1 MSIAESQKL
10 GFGLHFALEVDGQA
24 VLVDEI
30 VRLVRES
37 RANARRM
44 QVRQPTLP
52 VAGAKRATLADAK
65 AMRANYRKGAK

>member
-1 MSIAESQKL
+1 
-10 GFGLHFALEVDGQA
+10 